1 MKIFIGHSFKE
12 EDKDIVERIKKFIQ
26 SSSFE
31 CITGEKSEI
40 LSVSQ
45 KVQER
50 IKKCDIFIGIFTR
63 EKPLQHCF
71 FQKPT
76 AYTTSAWIIQ
86 ESGYAIAQCK
96 NVIFLFEDKVLT
108 RLGLQSD
115 SEYLVFDRNKP
126 LDNMFIKLNEML
138 VNIQNKNCSNNEVT
152 NDLENVALESEEI
165 TTSNEN
171 SSTQSEA
178 DTHKIDLEINLD
190 YSDDYSLVKQSYED
204 LISETENEEMKI
216 IYEATFLYRSE
227 LFGRSGNIEK
237 LEKLVE
243 TYPDNIFIKRKLAE
257 YYKKLE
263 AFEKSVNLYKEIAEI
278 EKDDIKLF
286 ANAIYQE
293 NKCIANYRGYD
304 EALTNIKNVL
314 LENSD
319 NKYLYKS
326 IALLSHDNNDWQ
338 NFFNYAECYLKREP
352 SDIDLRF
359 KLAYA
364 YSDKEKKKLSFYH
377 YKILNNTSCC
387 GTYYN
392 NIGVLYN
399 DFELNVKSV
408 NAYKKAIE
416 LNESLSIS
424 NLANQYING
433 GFIDDAKELLVKVE
447 ELKKKH
453 ISISPNIGNTESRL
467 KKAEQ
472 NETDKENTIFS
483 EAQKENN
490 FMLEYAEKYCNLQN
504 IDYSKLSGIW
514 KTHQGEHTFEFKEK
528 FECIFKVN
536 QKSDTEY
543 NEFGI
548 KGNITN
554 FSFEARTKIREYNSI
569 YSGRNG
575 LFDLFLGCSSGDKT
589 YGIIG
594 SDYLTIKI
602 CIIDEKDVAH
612 YYTWEKIV

>member
-1 MKIFIGHSFKE
+1 MKIFIGHSFKD
-12 EDKDIVERIKKFIQ
+12 EDKAIVERIKSFIQ
-26 SSSFE
+26 SSNFE
-31 CITGEKSEI
+31 CITGEQSEI

-63 EKPLQHCF
+63 EKPLQHYF

-76 AYTTSAWIIQ
+76 AYTTSAWVIQ

-96 NVIFLFEDKVLT
+96 HVIFLFEDKVLT

-138 VNIQNKNCSNNEVT
+138 VNIQNKNCSNNEDV
-152 NDLENVALESEEI
+152 NDLENVTFESEERS
-165 TTSNEN
+165 TSNEN
-171 SSTQSEA
+171 NLRQDKA
-178 DTHKIDLEINLD
+178 DSHKIDLEINLD
-190 YSDDYSLVKQSYED
+190 CSDDYNLVKQSYEN
-204 LISETENEEMKI
+204 LISKTEDEEMRI
-216 IYEATFLYRSE
+216 VYEAIFLYRSE
-227 LFGRSGNIEK
+227 LLGRSGNIEK
-237 LEKLVE
+237 LEKLAE
-243 TYPDNIFIKRKLAE
+243 TYPNNIFIKQKLAE

-263 AFEKSVNLYKEIAEI
+263 AFEKSANLYKEIAEI
-278 EKDDIKLF
+278 DKDNIKLF

-293 NKCIANYRGYD
+293 NKCIASYRGYD

-352 SDIDLRF
+352 GDIDLRF

-364 YSDKEKKKLSFYH
+364 YNDKEKKKLSFYH
-377 YKILNNTSCC
+377 YKILNNTSSN

-399 DFELNVKSV
+399 DFELNIKSV
-408 NAYKKAIE
+408 NAYKKAID

-433 GFIDDAKELLVKVE
+433 GFIDEAKELLAKVE
-447 ELKKKH
+447 ELKQKH

-472 NETDKENTIFS
+472 NETEKENTIFC
-483 EAQKENN
+483 EAQKENY
-490 FMLEYAEKYCNLQN
+490 FILEYAEKYCSLQN
-504 IDYSKLSGIW
+504 INYSKLSGIW
-514 KTHQGEHTFEFKEK
+514 KTHQGEHTFEFKEN
-528 FECIFKVN
+528 FECIFKVK

-543 NEFGI
+543 NEFGM
-548 KGNITN
+548 KGKITN
-554 FSFEARTKIREYNSI
+554 FTFEAQTKIREHNSM

-575 LFDLFLGCSSGDKT
+575 LFDLFLGYSSGDKT
-589 YGIIG
+589 YGIIS

-612 YYTWEKIV
+612 YYTWKKVV

>member
-76 AYTTSAWIIQ
+76 AYTTSAWVIQ

-171 SSTQSEA
+171 SSAQSEA

-204 LISETENEEMKI
+204 LISETEDEEMKI

-237 LEKLVE
+237 LEKLAE

-263 AFEKSVNLYKEIAEI
+263 AFDKSVNFLIM
-278 EKDDIKLF
+278 
-286 ANAIYQE
+286 Q
-293 NKCIANYRGYD
+293 
-304 EALTNIKNVL
+304 NV
-314 LENSD
+314 
-319 NKYLYKS
+319 
-326 IALLSHDNNDWQ
+326 I
-338 NFFNYAECYLKREP
+338 
-352 SDIDLRF
+352 
-359 KLAYA
+359 
-364 YSDKEKKKLSFYH
+364 
-377 YKILNNTSCC
+377 
-387 GTYYN
+387 
-392 NIGVLYN
+392 
-399 DFELNVKSV
+399 
-408 NAYKKAIE
+408 
-416 LNESLSIS
+416 
-424 NLANQYING
+424 
-433 GFIDDAKELLVKVE
+433 
-447 ELKKKH
+447 
-453 ISISPNIGNTESRL
+453 
-467 KKAEQ
+467 
-472 NETDKENTIFS
+472 
-483 EAQKENN
+483 
-490 FMLEYAEKYCNLQN
+490 
-504 IDYSKLSGIW
+504 
-514 KTHQGEHTFEFKEK
+514 
-528 FECIFKVN
+528 
-536 QKSDTEY
+536 
-543 NEFGI
+543 
-548 KGNITN
+548 
-554 FSFEARTKIREYNSI
+554 
-569 YSGRNG
+569 
-575 LFDLFLGCSSGDKT
+575 
-589 YGIIG
+589 
-594 SDYLTIKI
+594 
-602 CIIDEKDVAH
+602 
-612 YYTWEKIV
+612 